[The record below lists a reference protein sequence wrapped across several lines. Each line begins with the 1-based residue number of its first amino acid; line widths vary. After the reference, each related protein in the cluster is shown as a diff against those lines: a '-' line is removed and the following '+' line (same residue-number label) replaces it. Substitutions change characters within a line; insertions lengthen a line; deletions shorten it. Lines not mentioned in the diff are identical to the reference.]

1 MLILTCIVRLL
12 PPAPLERN
20 HRLPSVANPGA
31 FLLLASSNAGA

>member
-12 PPAPLERN
+12 PRALLERN